1 MNPADQHLREIEKN
15 LAAWNRKPLLQE
27 IYSGFYQ
34 DIIGRINTSAS
45 GLTIELGSGIGNL
58 KSYLGA
64 HEAYEYGEGLRDVL
78 VKSPGNCPVS
88 VVIDLGDGA
97 QAILALSAAI
107 KVAPSDAMLAG
118 LERLF
123 GENVAE
129 LR

>member
-58 KSYLGA
+58 KSYLPSA
-64 HEAYEYGEGLRDVL
+64 ISTDLFPNPWIDKVCDVDQMQR
-78 VKSPGNCPVS
+78 SPPNAF
-88 VVIDLGDGA
+88 DE
-97 QAILALSAAI
+97 
-107 KVAPSDAMLAG
+107 MMT
-118 LERLF
+118 
-123 GENVAE
+123 
-129 LR
+129 